1 MSSPGQL
8 LACGVHRHG
17 KHPSRTGTA
26 KKIIKRITAKKTIAG
41 KPAQTPRPIKK
52 AFNRTTLNQLIVEPA
67 GIEPKVVKS
76 GFPALKMAILSSV
89 HKKGLREFTLL
100 GLPKISAQHPGEE
113 EALRQ
118 GSLIGAEREFAA
130 KPASVKRPAP

>member
-1 MSSPGQL
+1 MTAWVESRYGNCKEDHQKD
-8 LACGVHRHG
+8 HREKDHC
-17 KHPSRTGTA
+17 R
-26 KKIIKRITAKKTIAG
+26 

-67 GIEPKVVKS
+67 GVEPKVVKS

>member
-1 MSSPGQL
+1 MRSPPTRKASVSYGNCKEDHQ
-8 LACGVHRHG
+8 
-17 KHPSRTGTA
+17 
-26 KKIIKRITAKKTIAG
+26 RITAKKTIAG

-67 GIEPKVVKS
+67 GVEPKVVKS

-118 GSLIGAEREFAA
+118 GSLIGAER
-130 KPASVKRPAP
+130 